1 MGIRS
6 LSDPSSD
13 YNDKW
18 ASTGLEAATGAP
30 PGLVEGTGGDV
41 TAGVAP
47 GNGYKYHLWSTPG
60 NFVVTFGGEIEFLVI
75 GGGGG
80 AAFGFGAG
88 GGAGGLRTNDPAA
101 PTDLKITTQLLVYGG
116 DTIPVSIG
124 EGGPGSNVSHPAPT
138 EGPNNARGNSGGS
151 TAFGSPGDAWYITA
165 SGGGYGTQG
174 QSWNRAGGPG
184 GSGGAAGH
192 RSPGPSYVG
201 TSNNADDELTPE
213 IQGYPSGNAGG
224 PPGAGAA
231 GGGGAGG
238 PGGNAGGP
246 GGPGGPGAT
255 LPAFSYPLIE
265 PLVPGPKQ
273 PEVGPVVGPTGT
285 WAGGGGGGTDGGGA
299 GSGGS
304 GGGGSG
310 IGGSPSPGP
319 EYQDGVPM
327 TGGGGGGTGPV
338 NSRPNESGGT
348 GGDGV
353 VIIRYQV

>member
-47 GNGYKYHLWSTPG
+47 GNGYRYHLWSTPG

-88 GGAGGLRTNDPAA
+88 GGAGGVRTNDPAA

-124 EGGPGSNVSHPAPT
+124 EGGSGSNVTWPAPT

-151 TAFGSPGDAWYITA
+151 TSFGDPGDAWYITS

-174 QSWNRAGGPG
+174 QTDNRAGGPG
-184 GSGGAAGH
+184 GSGGGAGFE
-192 RSPGPSYVG
+192 SPGNPYGG
-201 TSNNADDELTPE
+201 TSNNAGDELSPE
-213 IQGYPSGNAGG
+213 IQGYPGGGGQTPGWQSGSG
-224 PPGAGAA
+224 

-238 PGGNAGGP
+238 TGSKGGGSGGAGGP
-246 GGPGGPGAT
+246 GVT

-265 PLVPGPKQ
+265 PIVPGPKQ
-273 PEVGPVVGPTGT
+273 PEVGPVIGPTGV
-285 WAGGGGGGTDGGGA
+285 WAGGGAGGPGNQ
-299 GSGGS
+299 SPP
-304 GGGGSG
+304 GGGGSA
-310 IGGSPSPGP
+310 IASTPAPGP

-327 TGGGGGGTGPV
+327 MGGGGGGTGPV
-338 NSRPNESGGT
+338 NARPNESGGA